1 MSEANYDW
9 STVHKKVFI
18 KCDKQKVS
26 DAWLKIDGLN
36 NWFLREAIYTAKSGE
51 IRIDNFQVGDSYI
64 WRWHGYEDDVNET
77 GEVCSLSPFEFSFS
91 FAGGSICNVKIEDYL
106 NGVLL
111 TLTQSNIPTDE
122 KGKAHYHVGCS
133 NGWTFYLT
141 NLKSILEG
149 GLDLRNKD
157 ENIKG
162 LVHA

>member
-18 KCDKQKVS
+18 KTDKQKVA

-36 NWFLREAIYTAKSGE
+36 SWFLREAIFTSKSGE
-51 IRIDNFQVGDSYI
+51 KRVDEFRLGDSYI
-64 WRWHGYEDDVNET
+64 WRWHGYDDDISES

-91 FAGGSICNVKIEDYL
+91 FAGGSLCTVKIEAYQT
-106 NGVLL
+106 GTLL

-122 KGKAHYHVGCS
+122 KGKSHYHIGCS

-157 ENIKG
+157 ENITG